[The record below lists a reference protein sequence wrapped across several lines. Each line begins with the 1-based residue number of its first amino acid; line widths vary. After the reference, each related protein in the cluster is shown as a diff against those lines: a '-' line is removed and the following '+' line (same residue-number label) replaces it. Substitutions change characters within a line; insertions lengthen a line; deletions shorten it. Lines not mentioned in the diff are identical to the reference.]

1 MPAPDDP
8 EALEPLSGVDHAWL
22 RMDEP
27 SNLMII
33 NGCLVLDR
41 PLERQRLKSLLQKRL
56 LPIRRFRQRILNHQ
70 GSPHWELDPGF
81 DLDAHVLEM
90 DLPAP
95 GGDEAL
101 REVVSDLMSVP
112 FGLDRPLWRFHVLHG
127 YKGGSVVMGR
137 LHHCIGDG
145 MALLLVLLSLTDR
158 TEARPRPP
166 GSWRTRAT
174 TGTMTIPSPTS
185 SASRRAGPRRPRSS
199 PSRSCPTACACWSSR
214 PRRSGPWGRW

>member
-1 MPAPDDP
+1 MRQEEALPAPEP
-8 EALEPLSGVDHAWL
+8 AAENAEALQPLSAVDHAWL

-56 LPIRRFRQRILNHQ
+56 LPIRRFRQRILIHE

-81 DLDAHVLEM
+81 DLDAHVFEM

-112 FGLDRPLWRFHVLHG
+112 FGLERPLWRFYLLHG

-145 MALLLVLLSLTDR
+145 MALLRVLLSLTDR
-158 TEARPRPP
+158 TEGQPRDPRLLDEDPDNDPEDPDNPFTDLFRLPP
-166 GSWRTRAT
+166 RGAE
-174 TGTMTIPSPTS
+174 
-185 SASRRAGPRRPRSS
+185 A
-199 PSRSCPTACACWSSR
+199 
-214 PRRSGPWGRW
+214 